1 MFRALVLCV
10 VSISLITVTSCQNTS
25 MIKEKQNSAKVNLGI
40 DNINDYMS
48 VFDNKRVGLITN
60 PTGVNSQLQ
69 SSADILK
76 EKINLVLLFGPE
88 HGIRGD
94 AQAGKDVKSNLDK
107 KTGLKVYSL
116 YGPSGGFEP
125 TTQMMSGID
134 ILAYDIQDVGARF
147 YTYISTM
154 AYAMKACRKYNK
166 TFVVFD
172 RPNPISGDIVEGGML
187 KSGYQSFVGMLPVP
201 VRYGLTCG
209 ELARYINHKL
219 NINCNLYIIPM
230 SGWKRSMFWND
241 TGLQWIMPSPNVPT
255 PDAALAYSGTCFFE
269 GTNVSEGRGTTQPF
283 EIIGASWINPQEL
296 TDTLNMLNLPGVIFS
311 PIYFT
316 PTFSK
321 FEGENCG
328 GVNIHIT
335 NKAVYNS
342 VETAVAMIK
351 VMQRIYPDKFE
362 FKAPSK
368 GKWWI
373 DLLTGS
379 SLLRRS
385 NYPYSKMNK
394 IWDAE
399 SAKFKEQSASFYLYN

>member
-1 MFRALVLCV
+1 
-10 VSISLITVTSCQNTS
+10 
-25 MIKEKQNSAKVNLGI
+25 MIKENQTSGQVKLGI
-40 DNINDYMS
+40 DNLNEYMS
-48 VFDNKRVGLITN
+48 VFNNKKVGLITN

-94 AQAGKDVKSNLDK
+94 AQAGKDVKGNIDK

-125 TTQMMSGID
+125 SAQMMNGVD

-154 AYAMKACRKYNK
+154 AYAMKACKKYNK

-172 RPNPISGDIVEGGML
+172 RPNPLSGNIVEGGML
-187 KSGYQSFVGMLPVP
+187 KSGYQSFVGMLPIP
-201 VRYGLTCG
+201 VRYGLTSG

-230 SGWKRSMFWND
+230 SGWNRNMFWKD
-241 TGLQWIMPSPNVPT
+241 TGLQWIMPSPNIPT
-255 PDAALAYSGTCFFE
+255 PNTAIAYSGTCFFE

-283 EIIGASWINPQEL
+283 EIIGAPWIDPQKL

-311 PIYFT
+311 PIYFK

-321 FEGENCG
+321 YKSKNCG
-328 GVNIHIT
+328 GVNIHII
-335 NKAVYNS
+335 NESIYES

-351 VMQRIYPDKFE
+351 VIQKLYPDQFKFRSP
-362 FKAPSK
+362 KNN
-368 GKWWI
+368 KWWI

-385 NYPYSKMNK
+385 NYSYTKLDK
-394 IWDAE
+394 IWGSE
-399 SAKFKEQSASFYLYN
+399 SAKFKEQSSSFYLYN